1 MVKISERVSDGED
14 SNKDLP
20 DIEYSS
26 VLLYCCL
33 ITLVP
38 VECPPSEL
46 WHLGLILDLKHS

>member
-1 MVKISERVSDGED
+1 MVKISERVSNGED